1 MLHRFAFP
9 IILFVN
15 MSFVVNHPVQH
26 LHLSAAGVHLHSVVQ
41 GDGPPVLLLHGF
53 PDHWTVWQPVM
64 ARLCAS
70 YRLMAPDLRGYN
82 LSDKPES
89 IHHYDIDCLVEDVRA
104 LIRVLGGRCTLVGHD
119 WGGMLAW
126 VVAARYPDEVSRL
139 VILNAPHPCRL
150 AQQLRDDPAQR
161 AASDYV
167 RLLTLTGT
175 EERLVDQNCER
186 LLAVVSDSGAVAL
199 SEHERMQFVEAWS
212 QPGAMTA
219 MLNWYRAA
227 NFGSALVAPGVDA
240 VPDLSGASGQIAA
253 PTLVL
258 WGERDGSFP
267 VACLDGLQQW
277 VPSLMVHREPL
288 GGHWLLRE
296 KPQLVAQLIENF
308 LRMEHVA

>member
-1 MLHRFAFP
+1 MRRIAIF

-15 MSFVVNHPVQH
+15 MSFPTNYPVEH
-26 LHLSAAGVHLHSVVQ
+26 LRLCAAGVDLHVVVQ

-53 PDHWTVWQPVM
+53 PDHWTVWEPVM
-64 ARLCAS
+64 ARLFRS
-70 YRLMAPDLRGYN
+70 FRMMAPDLRGYN
-82 LSDKPES
+82 LSDKPTS
-89 IHHYDIDCLVEDVRA
+89 VHSYGIDCLVDDVRT
-104 LIRVLGGRCTLVGHD
+104 LIRVLGGKCALVGHD

-126 VVAARYPDEVSRL
+126 AVAARYPDEVSKL
-139 VILNAPHPCRL
+139 VIANAPHPCRL

-167 RLLTLTGT
+167 RRLTLQGA
-175 EERLVDQNCER
+175 EERLVDHNYER

-199 SEHERMQFVEAWS
+199 SEQERTQYVEAWS
-212 QPGAMTA
+212 QSGAMTA

-227 NFGSALVAPGVDA
+227 NFEAALAAPWVDA
-240 VPDLSGASGQIAA
+240 VPDLSGASGHIAA

-277 VPSLMVHREPL
+277 VPRLILHREPL
-288 GGHWLLRE
+288 CGHWLLRE
-296 KPQLVAQLIENF
+296 KPQLVAQLIEDF
-308 LRMEHVA
+308 LHTECVE